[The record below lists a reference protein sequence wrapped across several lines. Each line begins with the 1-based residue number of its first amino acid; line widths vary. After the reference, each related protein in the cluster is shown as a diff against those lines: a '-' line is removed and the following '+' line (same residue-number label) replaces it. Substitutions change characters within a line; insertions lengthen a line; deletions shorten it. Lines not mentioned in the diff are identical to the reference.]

1 LNDLGSF
8 FLKSFLFS
16 FSEDPV
22 VVGIVE
28 RLLVVRI
35 FRVPIGVV
43 PGSFVGSDG
52 TLKNREI
59 DDDEDCT
66 PCLLNVGCF
75 WAVGLKD
82 VPLLIRGGS

>member
-1 LNDLGSF
+1 MHEGDAQV
-8 FLKSFLFS
+8 
-16 FSEDPV
+16 PV
-22 VVGIVE
+22 TEHVTVWGKT
-28 RLLVVRI
+28 VRI

-52 TLKNREI
+52 TLKTREI

-66 PCLLNVGCF
+66 PCFLNVGSF

-82 VPLLIRGGS
+82 VPLLVRGGS

>member
-1 LNDLGSF
+1 M
-8 FLKSFLFS
+8 
-16 FSEDPV
+16 V
-22 VVGIVE
+22 VCIVE

-52 TLKNREI
+52 TLKTREI

-66 PCLLNVGCF
+66 PCFLNVGSF

-82 VPLLIRGGS
+82 VPLLVRGGS